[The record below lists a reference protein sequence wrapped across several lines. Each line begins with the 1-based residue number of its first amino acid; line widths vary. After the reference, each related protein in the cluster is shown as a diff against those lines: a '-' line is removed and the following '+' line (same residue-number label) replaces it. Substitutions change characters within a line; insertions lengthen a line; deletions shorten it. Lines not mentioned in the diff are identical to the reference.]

1 MFTGIIEE
9 TGRIQSLKRGRASA
23 VISVG
28 AENILEDLRT
38 GDSVAVNGVCLTVTS
53 LSSRGFTADVMHETL
68 DRSSLG
74 SLGLGSPVN
83 LERALQAGGRLG
95 GHIVSGHIDG
105 TGRIAGI
112 RRDDNAIWYTIKTT
126 RQILRYMVEKGSVA
140 IDGISLTVARI
151 SGDGFSVSVIP
162 HTAGLTAL
170 SCCRI
175 GNLVN
180 LENDCV
186 AKYVERLLGGGKEV
200 KEGESFCANCG
211 SEIQRTVNKT
221 EKESGTERIEQGKEK
236 KGNKRFFI
244 FGGIGGALILFGG
257 IIWGGTAKNTGREP
271 DKNFPSIS
279 NESVSSK
286 TFDFKV
292 DRAWATDTIK
302 CPEEQRDR
310 FVSEYLSP
318 VDENAIFY
326 IVEFTFTNTSDQAID
341 ERPVIRL
348 VDSYGIAYERDEEVT
363 TYTKQGGTSPD
374 YSVYDQG
381 IQSEPMAP
389 GLSLK
394 GQCTFVIAKDRLD
407 HNGSVTCSRP
417 LLDTNSVVEWLTG
430 FNFGAEESVSV
441 SLGGVQE
448 NNKQESY
455 GDVSSETEET
465 EFSANP
471 SERETTELAS
481 SQDNGQLETEDSTY
495 SNEDTGNESVNN
507 QPQEKSITGVYTL
520 ELGNE
525 GGAELEITYSSDD
538 DSFLVYFSGNYGDQS
553 GETKGYLVAHTD
565 GTDGIWE
572 YYEYSAYEAGNYVP
586 SMQLEYDAADTITV
600 TSLDGQSF
608 GGMDFPGF
616 DGTYERTAEY
626 SMP

>member
-1 MFTGIIEE
+1 MKNLNKEKLGILVLAIIAVVAYFLPYATVDIYLTKMSFSAFDITFGVSVEAFGTSMEMIEGNLE
-9 TGRIQSLKRGRASA
+9 YLIFLLFPIVIMILIVKDLRFSNIIIPVLTVGAGLELLFYGVSVFGSDEENLSLGIGFWLL
-23 VISVG
+23 VISWSG
-28 AENILEDLRT
+28 INL
-38 GDSVAVNGVCLTVTS
+38 
-53 LSSRGFTADVMHETL
+53 LSDRLQMGIVPLVSKLVKGEFRSYLSNVEKSRTADSAQFCSECGM
-68 DRSSLG
+68 
-74 SLGLGSPVN
+74 
-83 LERALQAGGRLG
+83 
-95 GHIVSGHIDG
+95 
-105 TGRIAGI
+105 
-112 RRDDNAIWYTIKTT
+112 K
-126 RQILRYMVEKGSVA
+126 
-140 IDGISLTVARI
+140 
-151 SGDGFSVSVIP
+151 
-162 HTAGLTAL
+162 
-170 SCCRI
+170 
-175 GNLVN
+175 
-180 LENDCV
+180 
-186 AKYVERLLGGGKEV
+186 V

-221 EKESGTERIEQGKEK
+221 EKESGTKRIEQGKEK

-244 FGGIGGALILFGG
+244 FGGIGGALILLSG

-271 DKNFPSIS
+271 DKNLPSIS

-310 FVSEYLSP
+310 FDSEYLSP

-326 IVEFTFTNTSDQAID
+326 IVEFTFTNTSDQMID
-341 ERPVIRL
+341 ERPIIRL
-348 VDSYGIAYERDEEVT
+348 VDSYGVAYERDEEVT

-407 HNGSVTCSRP
+407 HNGSVTCSRS
-417 LLDTNSVVEWLTG
+417 LLDANSVVEWLTG

-448 NNKQESY
+448 NNTQESY

-495 SNEDTGNESVNN
+495 SKEDTGDESVDN

-525 GGAELEITYSSDD
+525 GGAELEITYSSGD

-600 TSLDGQSF
+600 TSLDGQIF
-608 GGMDFPGF
+608 GGMDFSGF
-616 DGTYERTAEY
+616 DGTYVRMEEY

>member
-1 MFTGIIEE
+1 MKNLNKGKLGII
-9 TGRIQSLKRGRASA
+9 LLA
-23 VISVG
+23 VIAVVAYFLPYATVDIYLTKMSFSAFDITFGVSIEAFG
-28 AENILEDLRT
+28 TSMEIIEGNLEYLMFLLFPILIMILIVKDLRFSNIIIPVLT
-38 GDSVAVNGVCLTVTS
+38 IVAGLELLFYGVSV
-53 LSSRGFTADVMHETL
+53 F
-68 DRSSLG
+68 RSDEENLSLG
-74 SLGLGSPVN
+74 IGFWLLVISWSGIN
-83 LERALQAGGRLG
+83 LLSDRLQMGIVPLVTRLVKG
-95 GHIVSGHIDG
+95 EFRSYL
-105 TGRIAGI
+105 
-112 RRDDNAIWYTIKTT
+112 NN
-126 RQILRYMVEKGSVA
+126 VEKRHPASNAQFCPECGM
-140 IDGISLTVARI
+140 
-151 SGDGFSVSVIP
+151 
-162 HTAGLTAL
+162 
-170 SCCRI
+170 
-175 GNLVN
+175 N
-180 LENDCV
+180 
-186 AKYVERLLGGGKEV
+186 V

-211 SEIQRTVNKT
+211 SEIQGIVNKT
-221 EKESGTERIEQGKEK
+221 EKEEGRERIEQGKK
-236 KGNKRFFI
+236 KRGNKNFFI
-244 FGGIGGALILFGG
+244 FGGIGAALILFGG
-257 IIWGGTAKNTGREP
+257 VIWSGAAKTTGRET
-271 DKNFPSIS
+271 DENFPSIS

-286 TFDFKV
+286 TFDFRV

-302 CPEEQRDR
+302 CPEEEQDR
-310 FVSEYLSP
+310 FDGEYLSP
-318 VDENAIFY
+318 IDENAIFY
-326 IVEFTFTNTSDQAID
+326 IVEFTFTNTSDQTID

-348 VDSYGIAYERDEEVT
+348 IDSSGVVYERDEEVT

-407 HNGSVTCSRP
+407 HNGSVTCSRS
-417 LLDTNSVVEWLTG
+417 LLAANSTVEWLTG

-441 SLGGVQE
+441 SLGGAQE
-448 NNKQESY
+448 NNTQESY
-455 GDVSSETEET
+455 GDVSKETEVT

-471 SERETTELAS
+471 SEEEITELAS
-481 SQDNGQLETEDSTY
+481 SQDNGQLKTEDSTY
-495 SNEDTGNESVNN
+495 SNEDTGNESANN
-507 QPQEKSITGVYTL
+507 QPQEKSITGVYAL

-525 GGAELEITYSSDD
+525 GGAELEITYSSGD
-538 DSFLVYFSGNYGDQS
+538 DSFLVYFSGNYEDQA

-616 DGTYERTAEY
+616 DGTYLRTAEY